1 MKSSEYDSNLE
12 HRHVTKSVFI
22 KDYRR
27 KRNSCQSCCKRFDDL
42 IMRPFLIHNYEYEL
56 INKKEEFLE
65 LFMKEGD
72 IWEKLYM
79 KEEYDPL
86 QIEEV
91 RTQRGYSMLKHIEAK
106 SRRNSNFQNPFL
118 RNSGASHLS
127 GGVPIV
133 NASPGV
139 RSP

>member
-1 MKSSEYDSNLE
+1 
-12 HRHVTKSVFI
+12 
-22 KDYRR
+22 
-27 KRNSCQSCCKRFDDL
+27 
-42 IMRPFLIHNYEYEL
+42 MRPFLIHNYEYEL

-91 RTQRGYSMLKHIEAK
+91 RTQRGYSILKHIETK
-106 SRRNSNFQNPFL
+106 SRSQSSNFQNPFL
-118 RNSGASHLS
+118 RNSEPSLFS
-127 GGVPIV
+127 GRVQIL
-133 NASPGV
+133 
-139 RSP
+139 